1 MRISDWSSD
10 VCSSDLLVQFFT
22 LLADRRHDARVGVAV
37 GGDPP
42 ARYRVDPAMARG
54 VIEARAHSAVDQRDR
69 LAQTVLGDGM
79 PDGGWVS
86 HIFLPFVLSLSTHR
100 SFFPLRKGRTF
111 DQQREN
117 R

>member
-69 LAQTVLGDGM
+69 LAQPVVGGGIQ
-79 PDGGWVS
+79 DGGWVS
-86 HIFLPFVLSLSTHR
+86 TILLQFVLSLSTLR
-100 SFFPLRKGRTF
+100 SSFPSVIGRHLEKLT
-111 DQQREN
+111 D
-117 R
+117 